1 MGPALVAACSWC
13 CASVRDQK
21 GMGMRGR
28 NNKSRII
35 ATIERAG
42 LLASLAVFG
51 CKEQQPTTSDD
62 ACVSDLEFFQESVYT
77 PILAQDCANCHNES
91 GAAKDTSFILR
102 TNQWGPNYIE
112 QNLEMFTQLSK
123 LEYEGTPWILLKPTL
138 GIDHV
143 GGMRFSQGDPAY
155 QAFQEMVE
163 RIRNPTECEQGD
175 GSEFF
180 AGIELLDEVATLRKA
195 TLSLAG
201 RLPTQ
206 GEEQRVRDG
215 GFAAL
220 DGVLDEVMREDEFLV
235 RLKEIYNDHF
245 LTDRY
250 YPGDLAI
257 GLLDEADFPT
267 RDWFESY
274 PEDQVGD
281 LRRMTSRAVA
291 REALELVAHVVRNDF
306 AYTEILTAD
315 YTMVNYYSAQTYGVS
330 FEGGAEYEVFKPARV
345 PGIPHAGVLTTPVW
359 LNRFSTTDTNR
370 NRHRSRML
378 YEFFL
383 ATDVQALG
391 SRPVDATAIAG
402 VNPTRNDPN
411 CTICHEVIDPVAG
424 AFQNWDAM
432 GRYRPPE
439 SGWYAEMLP
448 TGFGDAVMPPENT
461 SNALQWLADRIKNDP
476 RFALSAV
483 HIVYKGLTGQNPL
496 QDPDDPQAPGYLE
509 AIKAAKSQRAEFSR
523 IAEAFVAGGYN
534 LKIVFRELIK
544 TPYYRAHNASV
555 DLEPS
560 RAAELA
566 DIGTGRLLTPEQ
578 LNRKIVATTGFPFRG
593 NVQDTDYLL
602 DSNWYRILYGGI
614 DSDTVVSRISET
626 NGVMANVAM
635 RMANEMSCRA
645 VARDFAKDPS
655 DRVMFPFVGVEYQP
669 EDENG
674 FEVPAAA
681 AAIRANIQ
689 YLVQRLWGEYLD
701 INDPEINRIFALFIG
716 VWEDGKRGLALPTE
730 EGGYST
736 SLPDSCRARS
746 DYFTGE
752 PLPEARRIE
761 SDPNYTIRA
770 WMAVITYMLSDYRYL
785 HE

>member
-1 MGPALVAACSWC
+1 MRKQEGSMGPALVAACSWC

-91 GAAKDTSFILR
+91 GEAKDTSFILR

-235 RLKEIYNDHF
+235 CLKEIYNDHF

-274 PEDQVGD
+274 PEDQ
-281 LRRMTSRAVA
+281 
-291 REALELVAHVVRNDF
+291 
-306 AYTEILTAD
+306 
-315 YTMVNYYSAQTYGVS
+315 
-330 FEGGAEYEVFKPARV
+330 
-345 PGIPHAGVLTTPVW
+345 
-359 LNRFSTTDTNR
+359 
-370 NRHRSRML
+370 
-378 YEFFL
+378 
-383 ATDVQALG
+383 
-391 SRPVDATAIAG
+391 
-402 VNPTRNDPN
+402 
-411 CTICHEVIDPVAG
+411 
-424 AFQNWDAM
+424 
-432 GRYRPPE
+432 
-439 SGWYAEMLP
+439 
-448 TGFGDAVMPPENT
+448 
-461 SNALQWLADRIKNDP
+461 
-476 RFALSAV
+476 
-483 HIVYKGLTGQNPL
+483 
-496 QDPDDPQAPGYLE
+496 
-509 AIKAAKSQRAEFSR
+509 
-523 IAEAFVAGGYN
+523 
-534 LKIVFRELIK
+534 
-544 TPYYRAHNASV
+544 
-555 DLEPS
+555 
-560 RAAELA
+560 
-566 DIGTGRLLTPEQ
+566 
-578 LNRKIVATTGFPFRG
+578 
-593 NVQDTDYLL
+593 
-602 DSNWYRILYGGI
+602 
-614 DSDTVVSRISET
+614 
-626 NGVMANVAM
+626 
-635 RMANEMSCRA
+635 
-645 VARDFAKDPS
+645 
-655 DRVMFPFVGVEYQP
+655 
-669 EDENG
+669 
-674 FEVPAAA
+674 
-681 AAIRANIQ
+681 
-689 YLVQRLWGEYLD
+689 
-701 INDPEINRIFALFIG
+701 
-716 VWEDGKRGLALPTE
+716 
-730 EGGYST
+730 
-736 SLPDSCRARS
+736 
-746 DYFTGE
+746 
-752 PLPEARRIE
+752 
-761 SDPNYTIRA
+761 
-770 WMAVITYMLSDYRYL
+770 
-785 HE
+785 